1 VAGKCHPSRLLQL
14 SRPAIPEPVPFGHRA
29 GMPLSTL
36 LDDRSIPDFRDH
48 YLRLMKAASQ
58 VFVAASRIRLGG
70 LQVEVEDLL
79 APRRI
84 QVLVMEMSGI
94 TLAMEAERLAE
105 QPRARD
111 RLETLVRLLDETR
124 LSIRSCPL
132 GGWSPDFSVFESA
145 TDGLGA
151 DRYTLLV
158 GPHWMD
164 RPYPHRGPALTS
176 VHSGESVVRVRER
189 FGQLWDEAHDVG
201 GAVRGT
207 LAMALARCGPVPAD
221 RDGRG

>member
-1 VAGKCHPSRLLQL
+1 MQL
-14 SRPAIPEPVPFGHRA
+14 SPPAIPEPAALAHRA
-29 GMPLSTL
+29 GMAPSTL

-48 YLRLMKAASQ
+48 YLRLMQSASE
-58 VFVAASRIRLGG
+58 VCVAASRIRLGG
-70 LQVEVEDLL
+70 LQIDAEDLL

-84 QVLVMEMSGI
+84 QVLLVEMSGI

-105 QPRARD
+105 HPRARD
-111 RLETLVRLLDETR
+111 RLATLVRLIDENR

-132 GGWSPDFSVFESA
+132 GGWSPDFSVFESRL
-145 TDGLGA
+145 TGSGFE
-151 DRYTLLV
+151 RFTLLV

-176 VHSGESVVRVRER
+176 LHSGEPAERVRQR
-189 FGQLWDEAHDVG
+189 FGQLWSEAHDVG

-207 LAMALARCGPVPAD
+207 LAMALRRCGPGTA
-221 RDGRG
+221 